1 LLGFKAGELVAQP
14 RRFLDMVLPEDM
26 PELERAMHLSAH
38 TQATVN
44 WDGRIRLPDE
54 DIKWV
59 NLRSSPRVL
68 ASGVLIWEG
77 IVSNITQSKLT
88 ERELRQSRG
97 QLAELSSHL
106 QIAKEEERERIAR
119 DIHDEL
125 GGLLVALK
133 FEVSLLANKTA
144 VGSGPPSR
152 RVRRAWASWSMTRSA
167 RSGGSRANCGP
178 AS

>member
-1 LLGFKAGELVAQP
+1 VGQPAFVAA
-14 RRFLDMVLPEDM
+14 L
-26 PELERAMHLSAH
+26 
-38 TQATVN
+38 
-44 WDGRIRLPDE
+44 
-54 DIKWV
+54 
-59 NLRSSPRVL
+59 L

-144 VGSGPPSR
+144 AGSDCNQGALAEHGQAGR
-152 RVRRAWASWSMTRSA
+152 
-167 RSGGSRANCGP
+167 
-178 AS
+178 